1 MISLPVW
8 MNIAIGIAS
17 VAAFF
22 FAGRYYAYA
31 VDLTSPYVPK
41 PLHETG
47 ISRIHMGVY
56 VMGHFA
62 PYLAKRAYVRSQ
74 FCGFIAFLGIFLI
87 TLQTH
92 RADAQILVGMFL
104 VLIGCGAVQSYRK
117 LQASL
122 LEKAKEEL

>member
-1 MISLPVW
+1 VIFLLMWIDV
-8 MNIAIGIAS
+8 AIG
-17 VAAFF
+17 VVVFVAFF
-22 FAGRYYAYA
+22 FAGRYYGYA

-41 PLHETG
+41 PIKEDG

-74 FCGFIAFLGIFLI
+74 FCLFTAFLGIFLI

-92 RADAQILVGMFL
+92 RADAQILFGMFL

-117 LQASL
+117 LQASIF
-122 LEKAKEEL
+122 EKAKEEL